1 MPDRIIL
8 RGAQFHGKH
17 GVSPEERA
25 VGGRVIVDIELE
37 YDTSK
42 AGVTDDLNDTLNY
55 ADVFKTVRAQVE
67 DQNFNLLESLAHRI
81 ADAVM
86 AKFPANAVTVYVR
99 KQPPPIRGIVE
110 SAGIEIRKT
119 RQLNADKRG

>member
-37 YDTSK
+37 YDTTT
-42 AGVTDDLNDTLNY
+42 AGISDNLSDTVNY
-55 ADVFKTVRAQVE
+55 SDVFKTVRAQVDE
-67 DQNFNLLESLAHRI
+67 QNLSLLESLAQRI
-81 ADAVM
+81 ADAIL

-99 KQPPPIRGIVE
+99 KQPPPIKGIVE
-110 SAGIEIRKT
+110 SAGVEIRRVAKH
-119 RQLNADKRG
+119 GE

>member
-8 RGAQFHGKH
+8 RGAQVHGKH

-37 YDTSK
+37 YDTTE
-42 AGVTDDLNDTLNY
+42 AGRSDNLADTINY
-55 ADVFKTVRAQVE
+55 SDVFKTVRAQVE
-67 DQNFNLLESLAHRI
+67 DQNFGLLESLAHRI
-81 ADAVM
+81 ADAIL
-86 AKFPANAVTVYVR
+86 ARFPANAVTVYVR

-119 RQLNADKRG
+119 R

>member
-25 VGGRVIVDIELE
+25 VGGRVIVDVELE
-37 YDTSK
+37 YDLSA
-42 AGVTDDLNDTLNY
+42 AGASDNLVDTINY
-55 ADVFKTVRAQVE
+55 SEVFKTVRAQVE
-67 DQNFNLLESLAHRI
+67 DQNSMLLESLANRI
-81 ADAVM
+81 VQALF
-86 AKFPANAVTVYVR
+86 AKFPATAVTVYVR

-110 SAGIEIRKT
+110 SAGVEIRRS
-119 RQLNADKRG
+119 RQVG

>member
-17 GVSPEERA
+17 GVSAEERA

-37 YDTSK
+37 YDTTA
-42 AGVTDDLNDTLNY
+42 AGNSDNLSDTINY
-55 ADVFKTVRAQVE
+55 SDVFKTVRAQVE
-67 DQNFNLLESLAHRI
+67 EQNFSLLESLAQRI
-81 ADAVM
+81 ADAILI
-86 AKFPANAVTVYVR
+86 KFPAQAVTVYVR

-110 SAGIEIRKT
+110 SAGVEIRRSAKH
-119 RQLNADKRG
+119 GE